1 MNLFNS
7 VPQHPTLY
15 LSVDP
20 AFQELRC
27 LYESSIE
34 KHNFSVLND
43 SNPNAGFD
51 LFFPESVEFDSID
64 TRMLNFRIKC
74 EMRLHNTLEN
84 TSKSCGYYLYPRSS
98 MSKTKLML
106 ANQTGIIDS
115 GYRGWILGAF
125 RYLGDSCEKVEKD
138 TRLLQ
143 ICGPTLEPFLV
154 SLVDESFLSN
164 STRGEGGF
172 GSTGV

>member
-1 MNLFNS
+1 MHE
-7 VPQHPTLY
+7 HPTLY
-15 LSVDP
+15 ISVNRNYP
-20 AFQELRC
+20 ELRAV
-27 LYESSIE
+27 YENAIE
-34 KHNFSVLND
+34 QHNHSVLND
-43 SNPNAGFD
+43 PNPNAGFD
-51 LFFPESVEFDSID
+51 IFFPDETGFDSID
-64 TRMLNFRIKC
+64 SKMVNFQIKC

-84 TSKSCGYYLYPRSS
+84 TSRSTGFYLYPRSS
-98 MSKTKLML
+98 ISKTNLML

-125 RYLGDSCEKVEKD
+125 RYLGKNSQGDRVVQG

-143 ICGPTLEPFLV
+143 ICAPNLQPFLV
-154 SLVDESFLSN
+154 SLVDESFLSD